1 MEQMPPWICGADQ
14 GRKTDPARKSVP
26 ASGIPLMHGAPRV
39 AIVGNRPSAGILS
52 DGKET
57 CA

>member
-1 MEQMPPWICGADQ
+1 MEQMPPWIRGADQ
-14 GRKTDPARKSVP
+14 GRKADPARKSVP
-26 ASGIPLMHGAPRV
+26 ASGILLMRGAPRV
-39 AIVGNRPSAGILS
+39 AIVGNRLSAGILT